1 MADFND
7 YLKWRGDLTLEQDNF
22 NEVDSLILARFSYL
36 PFDKIVMNTF
46 ETIEDI
52 SNKMKSFKE
61 KDFGYHGDKEMIT
74 LLGKSV
80 RFKDMEV
87 TDFIEKNDLESQEQ
101 FSAITIHMPKNI
113 MFVSFDGTNN
123 SIVGWKEDF
132 NMSFM
137 ENVPSQLR
145 GKEYLRQIAAK
156 YPNKKMYVGGHSKGG
171 NVAVYASVYNDK
183 EVQDR
188 IIKIINCDGPGFD
201 TKIVESEEYKRIV
214 DKVFTFIPQDSI
226 IGRLMEHEEKY
237 EVIKSNAK
245 GIYQHDIHSWQVER
259 NRIIKVDCPTKHSEF
274 VNESLHQYLKDTTPE
289 QREIFVGAV
298 YDIISSTNVDTFDE
312 FHKAGLKKVPKLWK
326 SYKNLTPEDRT
337 LVNAMF
343 AEFFKSAWE
352 IIKKNNAPKPKAE
365 KEDNKEA
372 TAGAAL

>member
-7 YLKWRGDLTLEQDNF
+7 YLQWRGDLTLDQDKF
-22 NEVDSLILARFSYL
+22 NEVDILILARFSYL
-36 PFDKIVMNTF
+36 PFNKIEMKQV

-52 SNKMKSFKE
+52 SDKMKKFKE
-61 KDFGYHGDKEMIT
+61 KDFGYHGDKEMIS
-74 LLGKSV
+74 LLGGSR
-80 RFKDMEV
+80 RFRKMEV
-87 TDFIEKNDLESQEQ
+87 TDFVEKNDLENQEQ
-101 FSAITIHMPKNI
+101 FSAVTIHMPNDI
-113 MFVSFDGTNN
+113 MFISFDGTNN

-145 GKEYLRQIAAK
+145 GKAYLKQIAEK

-171 NVAVYASVYNDK
+171 NVAVYSAIYNNK

-201 TKIVESEEYKRIV
+201 RNVVDRPEYKRIV
-214 DKVFTFIPQDSI
+214 DKVFTFIPQDSV

-237 EVIKSNAK
+237 DVIKSTAK
-245 GIYQHDIHSWQVER
+245 GIYQHDIHSWQVTR
-259 NRIIKVDCPTKHSEF
+259 NRIIRVDCPTKHSEF

-289 QREIFVGAV
+289 QREFFVGAV
-298 YDIISSTNVDTFDE
+298 YDIIQSTNVDTFDE
-312 FHKAGLKKVPKLWK
+312 FHKAGLKKVPKIIK
-326 SYKNLTPEDRT
+326 SYKKLSPEERKLMT
-337 LVNAMF
+337 AMF

-352 IIKKNNAPKPKAE
+352 IIKKGKKTQDSPVEAMAE
-365 KEDNKEA
+365 
-372 TAGAAL
+372 